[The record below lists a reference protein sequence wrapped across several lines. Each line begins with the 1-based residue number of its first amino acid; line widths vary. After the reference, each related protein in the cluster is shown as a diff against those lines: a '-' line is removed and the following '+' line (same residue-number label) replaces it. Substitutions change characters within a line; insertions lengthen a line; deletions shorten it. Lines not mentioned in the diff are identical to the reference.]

1 MFVYIN
7 LSVSAFFK
15 LLFMSMLDVYYEIYL
30 KSFKIDFIF
39 FIL

>member
-7 LSVSAFFK
+7 LSVSVFFE

-30 KSFKIDFIF
+30 KF
-39 FIL
+39 